1 MVKRCAQR
9 PEHAS
14 AERRNACCGFLDQRR
29 VVSAA
34 GLQVDAHAAHTSA
47 LHNLEVIS
55 QGLRIDHRHPAR
67 PRSKPAQGIKQT
79 GVIAAA
85 VDAWLDDYHALEAEP
100 FLERDKLF
108 D

>member
-1 MVKRCAQR
+1 M
-9 PEHAS
+9 P
-14 AERRNACCGFLDQRR
+14 AERRDACCGFLDQGR

-55 QGLRIDHRHPAR
+55 RGLRIDHRHPAR

-79 GVIAAA
+79 GVIAA
-85 VDAWLDDYHALEAEP
+85 VDAWLHDYHALEAEP
-100 FLERDKLF
+100 FLKRDTFF